1 MKKLLLVGLLL
12 LQIGIGN
19 LSFVANNENKNL
31 TKNTVNVVNTNSST
45 IVTTE
50 SGKIQGFVQE
60 ELMKL
65 LAPGYNF

>member
-19 LSFVANNENKNL
+19 LSFAANNENKNL